1 VRSKDNAVILQV
13 RSDSKRL
20 KNKFLKKIG
29 KESIL
34 KYLIRKIKKIKN
46 KNYVIIATPKGDKKV
61 TSHLKNIKGIYIFE
75 GSKNNVLDRYYKC
88 SKKFKIDTIIR
99 LTGDNPFVD
108 VKLISK
114 YIKIHNQKNKLLT
127 SNTINDACPNGIEF
141 EIFDKSILKKA
152 WKMAKLN
159 SEKSHVTPY
168 MYKMLKRKII
178 KRKESLKIDD
188 YSKFSFLRFTLDH
201 DIDYD
206 VIKNIYKFLHKK
218 NVYFGCDQII
228 KLYKDRPDVFSKNKN
243 LIRDEDYKLSLESDH
258 ADVCS

>member
-1 VRSKDNAVILQV
+1 
-13 RSDSKRL
+13 
-20 KNKFLKKIG
+20 
-29 KESIL
+29 
-34 KYLIRKIKKIKN
+34 
-46 KNYVIIATPKGDKKV
+46 
-61 TSHLKNIKGIYIFE
+61 
-75 GSKNNVLDRYYKC
+75 
-88 SKKFKIDTIIR
+88 
-99 LTGDNPFVD
+99 
-108 VKLISK
+108 
-114 YIKIHNQKNKLLT
+114 
-127 SNTINDACPNGIEF
+127 
-141 EIFDKSILKKA
+141 
-152 WKMAKLN
+152 MAKLN

-188 YSKFSFLRFTLDH
+188 YSEFSFLRFTLDY